1 MEGAKVERRMTVE
14 EFLEWHREQELRYE
28 LIDGVPVLRVKSP
41 DQTDPRMMTGAS
53 RPHNLIA
60 ANIDRAVGNAT
71 ANGPCESYQHNGA
84 VRTADDQLRYPD
96 VSVDC
101 SDEIEVD
108 YELPNPVAVF
118 EILSRSTH
126 QFDLRTKLA
135 EYRQVTSIQVIV
147 FVAQDYVEVEA
158 HYRVEGDAWRTVRH
172 LEIEDVLALP
182 TLDVEVPL
190 ATIYRRVPLGPRPRP
205 GPRAVLED

>member
-1 MEGAKVERRMTVE
+1 MGGAKVERRMTVE

-41 DQTDPRMMTGAS
+41 EQTDPRMMTGAS
-53 RPHNLIA
+53 PRHALIA
-60 ANIDRAVGNAT
+60 GNIDRALGNMLE
-71 ANGPCESYQHNGA
+71 GGGCESYQSDAGVA
-84 VRTADDQLRYPD
+84 TAEDRTRYPD
-96 VSVDC
+96 VVVDC
-101 SDEIEVD
+101 SDDVPSGGL
-108 YELPNPVAVF
+108 LPNPVAVL

-135 EYRQVTSIQVIV
+135 EYRQVPSIQVIV

-172 LEIEDVLALP
+172 LEIEEVLALP
-182 TLDVEVPL
+182 TLAVEVPL